1 MLTLKRF
8 MALADSYGA
17 QLQRWPEE
25 ARGDAEALLRVSS
38 QARTIFAKARTL
50 DEAIHTASAQENA
63 LLWQPSDQEAA
74 LARLRSTVAAG
85 IAASSVH
92 QPNNGRWG
100 WVLPA
105 GAGWISLAR
114 PGWIGL
120 ATSSCFV
127 VAAGILIGS
136 TYGAAPPSN
145 DLQAMLQPMP
155 IHVLAD

>member
-38 QARTIFAKARTL
+38 QARMIFAKARTL

-85 IAASSVH
+85 IAASSV
-92 QPNNGRWG
+92 NNGRWG

-105 GAGWISLAR
+105 GAGWMSLAR

-120 ATSSCFV
+120 ATGSFV

-136 TYGAAPPSN
+136 TYGAAPPSS